1 MYSSLIYSLWKPCF
15 SQHEMGDPYA
25 EVAVSKYKELGTIA
39 SNPRKVIIGQKLS
52 EYHLM
57 QKSLQGT
64 LLNRLKVR

>member
-1 MYSSLIYSLWKPCF
+1 V
-15 SQHEMGDPYA
+15 GDPFA

-39 SNPRKVIIGQKLS
+39 SNTRKVIVGQKIS

-57 QKSLQGT
+57 LKSLQGT

>member
-1 MYSSLIYSLWKPCF
+1 
-15 SQHEMGDPYA
+15 MGDPYV

-39 SNPRKVIIGQKLS
+39 GNTRKVIVGQKIS

-57 QKSLQGT
+57 QKSLQGP

>member
-1 MYSSLIYSLWKPCF
+1 MFCF
-15 SQHEMGDPYA
+15 SQNEMGDPYS

-39 SNPRKVIIGQKLS
+39 SNTRKVIIGQKLS

-64 LLNRLKVR
+64 LLDRLKVR